1 MRTVIQAFVQMAPAV
16 LIFAVLA
23 IIPFAV
29 LEQIWP
35 AGRRPGV
42 REYTT
47 NILVSL
53 SGLVLAYPFGLL
65 AGFCGE
71 HVRKHLPWHTIS
83 FSFADIEK
91 VPTVGP
97 ALAVVAMIVVPLI
110 LHDGWFYF
118 SHRLEH
124 RVPLL
129 WEFHQIHHS
138 DTNMNAS
145 TYERDHF
152 LQTAFRAF
160 FSVFTLGLIVD
171 LDLKEAAQAAY
182 YSSLFLSVWSMF
194 YHSAIRIELPWLDR
208 VLMTPQLHR
217 IHHSVNP
224 AHHNRNFADVFP
236 VFDILFGTF
245 LKPNPGEWAETGLG
259 AEFPP
264 PRSFW
269 SAQLTPLFAVWRRLL
284 VGRRIGRSGI
294 QQRAG

>member
-1 MRTVIQAFVQMAPAV
+1 MRTVIQAFVQMAPTV

-35 AGRRPGV
+35 AGRRPSV
-42 REYTT
+42 REYIT

-53 SGLVLAYPFGLL
+53 SGLVLSYPFGVL
-65 AGFCGE
+65 AGVCGE
-71 HVRKHLPWHTIS
+71 HVREHLPWHAIS
-83 FSFADIEK
+83 LSFADIGK

-97 ALAVVAMIVVPLI
+97 ALAIMAMIVVPLI

-118 SHRLEH
+118 GHRLEH

-129 WEFHQIHHS
+129 WEFHKIHHS
-138 DTNMNAS
+138 DENMNAS

-160 FSVFTLGLIVD
+160 FSVFTLGLIFD
-171 LDLKEAAQAAY
+171 LDLKEAGQAAY
-182 YSSLFLSVWSMF
+182 YSSLVLSVWSMF

-236 VFDILFGTF
+236 VFDVVFGTF

-269 SAQLTPLFAVWRRLL
+269 SAQFSPLLAVWRRLF
-284 VGRRIGRSGI
+284 VS
-294 QQRAG
+294 AS